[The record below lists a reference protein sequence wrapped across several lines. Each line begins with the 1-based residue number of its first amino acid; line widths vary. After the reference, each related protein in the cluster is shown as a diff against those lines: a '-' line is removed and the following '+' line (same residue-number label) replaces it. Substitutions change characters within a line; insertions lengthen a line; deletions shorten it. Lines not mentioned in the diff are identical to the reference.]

1 MSYESG
7 SAEAIAMAGARLPVS
22 LPVRGLFRK
31 DHGQGFPPW
40 SFRFCSFQPA
50 DPTQEINLGERK
62 GRKKSR
68 KVNVELSDGNAWI
81 VLPGNGFSDAT
92 EQGELAT
99 RLLRMVYNRV
109 QARDDAVYS
118 FSWKA

>member
-62 GRKKSR
+62 GKKRKKSKCEAERR
-68 KVNVELSDGNAWI
+68 KCPDCIARERIFGCHGTGRAGGS
-81 VLPGNGFSDAT
+81 VLVHGI
-92 EQGELAT
+92 Q
-99 RLLRMVYNRV
+99 
-109 QARDDAVYS
+109 
-118 FSWKA
+118 